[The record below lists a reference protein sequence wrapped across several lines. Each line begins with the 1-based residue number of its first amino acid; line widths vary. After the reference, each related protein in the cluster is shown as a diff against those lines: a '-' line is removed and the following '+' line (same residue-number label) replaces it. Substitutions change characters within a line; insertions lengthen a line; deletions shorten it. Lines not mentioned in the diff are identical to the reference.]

1 MLSEQEV
8 VARIEEARSAKSR
21 LNVQN
26 RSKPTQPKPSEEEEQ
41 QRQWE
46 QKQIEHHLEQQGLLY
61 FLFLKIR
68 DVKKCLMGYILHI
81 LRFILYRIQRSMV
94 VIHFVF

>member
-21 LNVQN
+21 LGVQN
-26 RSKPTQPKPSEEEEQ
+26 RKPTQQKPSEEEEQ

-61 FLFLKIR
+61 FL
-68 DVKKCLMGYILHI
+68 
-81 LRFILYRIQRSMV
+81 
-94 VIHFVF
+94 IHCIKYP